1 MFYEFSINLFIIVS
15 IVHGYTSFAW
25 HFVPTGLMP
34 SPKLVK
40 QPWEKLNRYYVEE
53 TDVRDYNARK
63 LPHLKKFL
71 PENYQLESGETK

>member
-1 MFYEFSINLFIIVS
+1 
-15 IVHGYTSFAW
+15 
-25 HFVPTGLMP
+25 MP